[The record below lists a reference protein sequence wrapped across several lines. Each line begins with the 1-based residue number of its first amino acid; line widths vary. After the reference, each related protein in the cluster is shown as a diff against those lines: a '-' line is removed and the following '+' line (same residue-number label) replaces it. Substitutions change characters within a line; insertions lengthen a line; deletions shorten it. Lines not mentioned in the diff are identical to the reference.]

1 MEITLK
7 LKSYL
12 KLKFVLKLKEIPFS
26 KAVTEEKKNTVII
39 QVDSAN
45 RFQHSGQ
52 REAEARTMREMVAD
66 LGRK

>member
-45 RFQHSGQ
+45 RF
-52 REAEARTMREMVAD
+52 
-66 LGRK
+66 